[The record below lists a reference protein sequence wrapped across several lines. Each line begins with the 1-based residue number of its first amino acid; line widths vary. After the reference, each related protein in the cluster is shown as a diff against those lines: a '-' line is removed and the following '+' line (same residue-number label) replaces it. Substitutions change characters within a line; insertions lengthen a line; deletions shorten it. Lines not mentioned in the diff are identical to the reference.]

1 MWKMYKRTMDVAER
15 LTGYVLYILVGFM
28 VVVVFLQV
36 IFRFILHASLPWSE
50 EASRYIMIWI
60 ALLGAS
66 VGLRHKAH
74 IGVEA
79 LFNYLGTAKRRLFSL
94 LIGFV
99 QVYFF
104 CAMIFY
110 ACNILKVVIKQK
122 SPAMEISMGL
132 PYSSLIVG
140 GGLMLLYSVEFLG
153 NTIKDCR
160 SLREEG
166 KS

>member
-1 MWKMYKRTMDVAER
+1 MDIAEK

-60 ALLGAS
+60 SLLGAS

-104 CAMIFY
+104 GAMIFY
-110 ACNILKVVIKQK
+110 ACNSLDRKSVV
-122 SPAMEISMGL
+122 
-132 PYSSLIVG
+132 
-140 GGLMLLYSVEFLG
+140 
-153 NTIKDCR
+153 
-160 SLREEG
+160 
-166 KS
+166 

>member
-1 MWKMYKRTMDVAER
+1 MDIAEK

-60 ALLGAS
+60 SLLGAS

-104 CAMIFY
+104 GAMIFY
-110 ACNILKVVIKQK
+110 ACNILKVVVKQK

-140 GGLMLLYSVEFLG
+140 GGLMLIL
-153 NTIKDCR
+153 
-160 SLREEG
+160 LRG
-166 KS
+166 IFGRYDKRLPFAARGG